1 MQSVVIHI
9 ANEESISCEVEELPD
24 PTDQSIRI
32 FNPRKR
38 DGLDLHY
45 VLEDVTSLIIPL
57 HRVTFIQI
65 MPSSATEDIIGFV
78 RE

>member
-1 MQSVVIHI
+1 MQSIVVHI
-9 ANEESISCEVEELPD
+9 ANEESISCEVEELPSSI
-24 PTDQSIRI
+24 DQSIRI

-65 MPSSATEDIIGFV
+65 MPSSTTEDIIGFV

>member
-9 ANEESISCEVEELPD
+9 ANEESISCEVEELPS
-24 PTDQSIRI
+24 PADQSIRV
-32 FNPRKR
+32 FNPRRR

-45 VLEDVTSLIIPL
+45 VLEDVTSLIVPL
-57 HRVTFIQI
+57 HRITFIQI
-65 MPSSATEDIIGFV
+65 MPSAATEDVIGFV

>member
-9 ANEESISCEVEELPD
+9 ANEESISCEVENLPN
-24 PTDQSIRI
+24 PSDQTVRV
-32 FNPRKR
+32 FNPRRR

-45 VLEDVTSLIIPL
+45 VLEDVTSLIIPV
-57 HRVTFIQI
+57 HRITFIQI
-65 MPSSATEDIIGFV
+65 LPSATAEDVIGFV

>member
-1 MQSVVIHI
+1 MQSIVVHI
-9 ANEESISCEVEELPD
+9 ANEESISCEVEELPS
-24 PTDQSIRI
+24 PTDQSIRV

>member
-1 MQSVVIHI
+1 MQSIVVHI
-9 ANEESISCEVEELPD
+9 ANEESISCEVDELPN
-24 PTDQSIRI
+24 PTHQMVRV
-32 FNPRKR
+32 FNPRRR

-57 HRVTFIQI
+57 HRITFIQI
-65 MPSSATEDIIGFV
+65 MPSAATEDIIGFV

>member
-1 MQSVVIHI
+1 MQSIVVHI
-9 ANEESISCEVEELPD
+9 ANEESISCEVEELPS
-24 PTDQSIRI
+24 PADQTIRI

-45 VLEDVTSLIIPL
+45 VLENVTSLIIPM
-57 HRVTFIQI
+57 HRITIIQI
-65 MPSSATEDIIGFV
+65 MPSSASEDIIGFV

>member
-1 MQSVVIHI
+1 MQSIVVHI
-9 ANEESISCEVEELPD
+9 ANEESISCEVEELPS
-24 PTDQSIRI
+24 PTDQSIRV

-45 VLEDVTSLIIPL
+45 VLENVTSLIVPL
-57 HRVTFIQI
+57 HRITFIQI
-65 MPSSATEDIIGFV
+65 MPSSTTEDIIGFV

>member
-1 MQSVVIHI
+1 MQSIVVHI
-9 ANEESISCEVEELPD
+9 ANEESIACEVEELPN
-24 PTDQSIRI
+24 PADQSIRI

-45 VLEDVTSLIIPL
+45 VLEDVTSLIIPM
-57 HRVTFIQI
+57 HRVTIIQV
-65 MPSSATEDIIGFV
+65 MPSAATEDIIGFV